1 MTNPHYR
8 VRNNDKF
15 NHLVHRHE
23 NEIPDLPIKIIAE
36 TDDFLVVNKPSGL
49 PVHPCGNYRFNS
61 VKVLLENEYGRAVNE
76 LRTLYRL
83 DRQTTGVLMFAKN
96 YETDFKFKNDVLKRA
111 VSKIYLAKVDGIFP
125 NEEIICDQS
134 ISILSKATG
143 IRRIDPDGQDCLS
156 RFTLLYAN
164 KQENTSI
171 VCCQIE
177 TGRTHQIRVHLQ
189 YLGFPICND
198 TIYNNFVWG
207 PLKGKGGDYGGK
219 SIEQLRN
226 DVVKQ
231 HDKKSW
237 ISESDPDYA
246 QRLKEIGEND
256 LYEHD
261 QLDLLNLK
269 FDELPSYD
277 PICWNCA
284 TYQKRPFPDD
294 HWFMPL
300 HCWKYSGDGWSF
312 ESPLPEW
319 AIQHSDLIQ
328 NNIQENKK
336 EIHKITA

>member
-1 MTNPHYR
+1 MVYPH
-8 VRNNDKF
+8 
-15 NHLVHRHE
+15 
-23 NEIPDLPIKIIAE
+23 
-36 TDDFLVVNKPSGL
+36 
-49 PVHPCGNYRFNS
+49 
-61 VKVLLENEYGRAVNE
+61 
-76 LRTLYRL
+76 
-83 DRQTTGVLMFAKN
+83 
-96 YETDFKFKNDVLKRA
+96 FKNDVLKRTL
-111 VSKIYLAKVDGIFP
+111 SKIYLAKVDGIFP
-125 NEEIICDQS
+125 NEEVICDQP

-143 IRRIDPDGQDCLS
+143 IRRVDPDGQDCLS
-156 RFTLLYAN
+156 RFKLLYAN

-171 VCCQIE
+171 VRCQIE

-207 PLKGKGGDYGGK
+207 PLKGKGGEYGGK
-219 SIEQLRN
+219 SIEQLRI

-237 ISESDPDYA
+237 ISEVDPDYA